1 MTTAASE
8 PHRDGVRTLSVLF
21 TDLVGSTELLSRVG
35 ADAADRLRRRHF
47 GLLRRA
53 VDAHHGRQVKS
64 LGDGLMAVFDSAG
77 DAVGCAKAMHQAIHD
92 EGARGDAELMPI
104 RVGISSGDVAVEQ
117 GDCFGAAVVES
128 SRLCSVAAPGEIL
141 VADVACS
148 LTRGRGG
155 HTFRNIGPIDLKGLP
170 DPVETWAVV
179 WDPVTR
185 PALRAVL
192 ADDAVLVR
200 EGIARLLE
208 DAGISVVG
216 QAGDAVELLRCVE
229 ATCPD
234 VAITDI
240 RMPPT
245 GTTEGLEAAVR
256 IRREHPTVAVLVLS
270 QHLETRTA
278 QRLLEIG
285 SGSVGYLLKERA
297 GDVDEFVE
305 LVRRVAAGEVVVDS
319 VLNRPAGTAARP

>member
-1 MTTAASE
+1 VTTVE
-8 PHRDGVRTLSVLF
+8 PSRDGVRTLTVLF

-35 ADAADRLRRRHF
+35 EETADRLRRRHF

-53 VDAHHGRQVKS
+53 VDAHQGREVKS
-64 LGDGLMAVFDSAG
+64 LGDGLMAVFEGAG
-77 DAVGCAKAMHQAIHD
+77 GGVACAKAMHQAVHD
-92 EGARGDAELMPI
+92 EAERGGADLMSI
-104 RVGISSGDVAVEQ
+104 RVGISSGDVIVEE

-128 SRLCSVAAPGEIL
+128 SRLCALAEPDEIL
-141 VADVACS
+141 AADVVRS

-155 HTFRNIGPIDLKGLP
+155 HTFRRMGPIELKGLP
-170 DPVETWAVV
+170 EPVEAWTVA
-179 WDPVTR
+179 WDPANR

-208 DAGISVVG
+208 DQGIQVVA
-216 QAGDAVELLRCVE
+216 QAGDAEELLRFVE
-229 ATCPD
+229 ATRPD

-245 GTTEGLEAAVR
+245 GTVEGLEAAVR

-270 QHLETRTA
+270 QHLENRCA
-278 QRLLEIG
+278 RRLLEIG
-285 SGSVGYLLKERA
+285 SRSVGYLLKERV
-297 GDVDEFVE
+297 GDVDDFVD
-305 LVRRVAAGEVVVDS
+305 LVRRVANGEVVIDS
-319 VLNRPAGTAARP
+319 ALSLHAGSAARP